1 MNIGATGE
9 RGEKL
14 AARLLRRKGYRI
26 LERNFQT
33 RFGEID
39 LIARKGDVLVFVE
52 VKTRAPGAPVSGRDA
67 VDAAKQARVRTAA
80 LQYWQGRFAALQPR
94 FDVVEVTLSPEGEQ
108 AEHIENAFA

>member
-14 AARLLRRKGYRI
+14 VARYLRRKGYRI

-39 LIARKGDVLVFVE
+39 LIARKGDVIVFVE

-67 VDAAKQARVRTAA
+67 VKQSRVRTAA

-108 AEHIENAFA
+108 VEHIENAFA

>member
-14 AARLLRRKGYRI
+14 AARYLRRKGYRI

-39 LIARKGDVLVFVE
+39 LIARKGDQLVFVE
-52 VKTRAPGAPVSGRDA
+52 VKTRAPGAPVSGRD
-67 VDAAKQARVRTAA
+67 
-80 LQYWQGRFAALQPR
+80 
-94 FDVVEVTLSPEGEQ
+94 
-108 AEHIENAFA
+108 

>member
-1 MNIGATGE
+1 MNVGATGE

-39 LIARKGDVLVFVE
+39 LIARKGDQLVFVE
-52 VKTRAPGAPVSGRDA
+52 VKTRAPGAPVIGRDA
-67 VDAAKQARVRTAA
+67 VDAAKQARVRAAA
-80 LQYWQGRFAALQPR
+80 LQYWQAGFTALQPR
-94 FDVVEVTLSPEGEQ
+94 FDVMEVVLSPEG
-108 AEHIENAFA
+108 ALIEHIENAFA